1 MLTWGIV
8 APSPRLALG
17 KRLHQIHT
25 ELLALM
31 DQWSPDQVAVEEHF
45 VARNPRSALAI
56 GQAQGI
62 ALMVAAGRGIEAIRY
77 PPSQVKLAVTGY
89 GGGTKDQVQRMVAIQ
104 LGLEEHDISED
115 ASDALAVA
123 LCHVRASNLSE
134 ILAKDR
140 LQ

>member
-1 MLTWGIV
+1 
-8 APSPRLALG
+8 
-17 KRLHQIHT
+17 
-25 ELLALM
+25 M
-31 DQWSPDQVAVEEHF
+31 DQWSPDQVAVEEPF
-45 VARNPRSALAI
+45 VARNPRSALAV

-62 ALMVAAGRGIEAIRY
+62 ALCVAAGRGIEAIRY
-77 PPSQVKLAVTGY
+77 PPSQVNLGVTGY
-89 GGGTKDQVQRMVAIQ
+89 GGCTNDQVQMMVAIQ

-140 LQ
+140 LE

>member
-31 DQWSPDQVAVEEHF
+31 DQWSPDQVAVEEPF

-77 PPSQVKLAVTGY
+77 PPSQVKLAVWYSPVGN
-89 GGGTKDQVQRMVAIQ
+89 GRRRRLLRPEVCRWPKRLHQFSIGANDLQR
-104 LGLEEHDISED
+104 
-115 ASDALAVA
+115 
-123 LCHVRASNLSE
+123 
-134 ILAKDR
+134 DR
-140 LQ
+140 FAFL

>member
-8 APSPRLALG
+8 APSPRLGLG

-25 ELLALM
+25 ELSALM
-31 DQWSPDQVAVEEHF
+31 DQWSPDQVAVEEPF
-45 VARNPRSALAI
+45 VARNPRSALAV

-62 ALMVAAGRGIEAIRY
+62 ALCVAAGRGIEAIRY

-140 LQ
+140 LE